1 MEASGTL
8 HVLTVFPLS
17 KNSSTH
23 RTGGWVGPR
32 GSLTVLVKRKSL
44 SPARIRTLDHPAH
57 RKLLYH
63 TVIQAL
69 DTDSIGYRF
78 FVVFPFLPGHRIVP

>member
-1 MEASGTL
+1 MEVSGTL
-8 HVLTVFPLS
+8 HALTAFPPS

-44 SPARIRTLDHPAH
+44 SPARIQTLDHPADS
-57 RKLLYH
+57 KLLYH
-63 TVIQAL
+63 IVIQAL
-69 DTDSIGYRF
+69 DTDSTPYRLF
-78 FVVFPFLPGHRIVP
+78 SPVPPAYRIVP